1 MTIERTYWGPGAR
14 VPKGGAGGPGAG
26 VSKGVAGTQRARSSE
41 VITAE
46 LGRMDYG
53 RVHRLQHRVR
63 EGVLSGRLPE
73 TVLLV
78 EHPPVITLGRA
89 ADEGNVRV
97 ELSALERRGVEIHR
111 VERGGD
117 VTYHGPGQVVVYP
130 VFRIGSNVKT
140 FVKALAEAARATLAD
155 FGIRAQWDKSRP
167 GLWVD
172 KGKIAALGIHV
183 HRGVSIHGLALNVS
197 VDLAGFQ
204 LIVPCG
210 LTGAEVTSM
219 EAVLGSSPGI
229 AEVGRR
235 LVRHLLDFTERN
247 AGKFLRDHEL
257 FSYLDGPD

>member
-1 MTIERTYWGPGAR
+1 
-14 VPKGGAGGPGAG
+14 
-26 VSKGVAGTQRARSSE
+26 
-41 VITAE
+41 
-46 LGRMDYG
+46 MDYG

-73 TVLLV
+73 VVLRV

-89 ADEGNVRV
+89 ADEKNVRV
-97 ELSALERRGVEIHR
+97 ELSALAHRGVEVHR

-130 VFRIGSNVKT
+130 VFRIGSHVKE
-140 FVKALAEAARATLAD
+140 FVAALAEAARATLSD
-155 FGIRAQWDKSRP
+155 FKIPAQWDESRP

-172 KGKIAALGIHV
+172 GRKIAAVGIHV
-183 HRGVSIHGLALNVS
+183 NRGVSIHGLALNVS

-210 LTGAEVTSM
+210 IAGAEVTSM
-219 EAVLGSSPGI
+219 EKVLGVRPGME
-229 AEVGRR
+229 EVGGP

-247 AGKFLRDHEL
+247 EGKFLRDHEL